1 MAQRPPTKFAI
12 RIALYELD
20 DRAKGILQAIWYE
33 AEPHFSSAIDQFIA
47 ASSNLP
53 HVAAIYLQHKDEFK
67 HTEMA
72 QFQALMV
79 GTFDTDYFE
88 NCQRTVQKY
97 KTFGISSRARIY
109 LGSVVLRTVCNALIR
124 RHRFSVPTITERTD
138 VLCRAVMFDIAATTT
153 LHLEADASAR
163 EGRRKAID
171 EAIAEFDGTI
181 AGVIGAIKET
191 SESLSLTVATIQR
204 LANDTASRMASA
216 RSASVE
222 TTDTVK
228 VTVAATDKLSS
239 SIAEIGDKAGR
250 GLDMARSAVGDTERT
265 NKAIHSLHEAAERI
279 GSVVGLISKIAAQT
293 NLLALN
299 ATIEAAR
306 AGEAGRGFAV
316 VASEVKALANQTS
329 RATSEIS
336 QQVAGIQDA
345 TNDAV
350 SEISSIAR
358 TIDELTSVATSI
370 ASAVNQQGAVTREIA
385 ASIQT
390 TVRNTMT
397 ASLEIQS
404 VEQAANEGAAAVS
417 EITNWT
423 ARLSARANDLETKVK
438 GFFNRVRTA

>member
-1 MAQRPPTKFAI
+1 M
-12 RIALYELD
+12 
-20 DRAKGILQAIWYE
+20 QAIWRE
-33 AEPHFSSAIDQFIA
+33 AELHFSSAIDQFVA
-47 ASSNLP
+47 ASSTLP

-79 GTFDTDYFE
+79 GTFDANYFE
-88 NCQRTVQKY
+88 NCQSTAQKY

-109 LGSVVLRTVCNALIR
+109 LGCVVLRTVTNALIR
-124 RHRFSVPTITERTD
+124 KHRFSVSTIAERTD
-138 VLCRAVMFDIAATTT
+138 VLCRAVMFDIAATAT

-163 EGRRKAID
+163 EGRRKTID

-191 SESLSLTVATIQR
+191 SKSLSLTVATIER
-204 LANDTASRMASA
+204 LANDTLSRTASA

-222 TTDTVK
+222 TADTVA
-228 VTVAATDKLSS
+228 VTMAAIDALSS
-239 SIAEIGDKAGR
+239 AIAEIGDRAAR
-250 GLDMARSAVGDTERT
+250 ALDMARAAVGDTERT

-306 AGEAGRGFAV
+306 AGEAGKGFAV

-329 RATSEIS
+329 RATGEIS

-350 SEISSIAR
+350 SEISSIAHS
-358 TIDELTSVATSI
+358 IDELTSVATSI
-370 ASAVNQQGAVTREIA
+370 ASAVNQQSAVTRQIA
-385 ASIQT
+385 ANIQT
-390 TVRNTMT
+390 TVRNTTT
-397 ASLEIQS
+397 ASLEIRSGSRRRMKAPRQS
-404 VEQAANEGAAAVS
+404 VRLPIGRLGCPLARTTWKPRSKAFSPVFARSNIAAS
-417 EITNWT
+417 FLW
-423 ARLSARANDLETKVK
+423 RHSSAM
-438 GFFNRVRTA
+438 